1 MKKVLI
7 VAALLAT
14 VAGQN
19 SFASAAAMAPAAAA
33 PKPICYI
40 LPFTAD
46 CMTAWKAEGDGMMMK
61 MKAAA
66 PKMAAPKV
74 AIVMPKMTMPTMP
87 KMTMPKM
94 SMPTMPN
101 CTKAAAGAGHL
112 YDCKM

>member
-1 MKKVLI
+1 MKKILI

-14 VAGQN
+14 VAGQA
-19 SFASAAAMAPAAAA
+19 SFASAAAMAPAATA
-33 PKPICYI
+33 PKAVCYI

-46 CMTAWKAEGDGMMMK
+46 CMTAWKAEGDSMMMK

-74 AIVMPKMTMPTMP
+74 AVVMP

-94 SMPTMPN
+94 TLPKMAMPMMPS